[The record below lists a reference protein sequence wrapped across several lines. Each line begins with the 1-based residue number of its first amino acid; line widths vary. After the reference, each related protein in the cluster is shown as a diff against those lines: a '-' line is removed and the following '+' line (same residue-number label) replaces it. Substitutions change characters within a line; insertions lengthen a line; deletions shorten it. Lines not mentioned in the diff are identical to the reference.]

1 MRCGRAR
8 PFGSEH
14 RRIFLAI
21 WRDGVSGPRR
31 RFFELPSNAEADRSA
46 RIRLLGSL
54 DQNELDLLPRRA
66 AGLEHLLDPTP
77 FSFADPHYLRA
88 TLAKA
93 GFTDI
98 RIGAYDQAV
107 TSGDLDAMT
116 TILLKVGPLGRI
128 VRENPE
134 LRPSAETRVRAALAT
149 KGDLTRVALRAATW
163 VVSAGA

>member
-1 MRCGRAR
+1 
-8 PFGSEH
+8 
-14 RRIFLAI
+14 
-21 WRDGVSGPRR
+21 
-31 RFFELPSNAEADRSA
+31 
-46 RIRLLGSL
+46 
-54 DQNELDLLPRRA
+54 
-66 AGLEHLLDPTP
+66 LLDPTP